1 MATKGL
7 VPDNTKDFRSGDF
20 WQGFF
25 DSRGERAF
33 EWYGDWRQLRPL
45 VAALCGS
52 GRRVLMLGCGNSD
65 LSADMC
71 AATAAAALPS

>member
-1 MATKGL
+1 MMTPTAL
-7 VPDNTKDFRSGDF
+7 LPEQDSNFRSDTF

-25 DSRGERAF
+25 DSCDSKPF

-45 VAALCGS
+45 VLPLCGD
-52 GRRVLMLGCGNSD
+52 GQRILMLGCGNSD

-71 AATAAAALPS
+71 VYTAKVVF